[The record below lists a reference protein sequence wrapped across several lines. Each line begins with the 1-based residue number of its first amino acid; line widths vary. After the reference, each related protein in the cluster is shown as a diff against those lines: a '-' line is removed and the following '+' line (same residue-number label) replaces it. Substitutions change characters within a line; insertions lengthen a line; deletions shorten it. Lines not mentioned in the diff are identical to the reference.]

1 MKFKTVQIVK
11 IGSQAL
17 FREKERIDINKIND
31 LGQDVKNL
39 RDHKGVMS
47 VLVTSGAISLGKMAR
62 SMYDVADDVIGAR
75 VAASIGQLQLME
87 LYKLSIGEE
96 VAQILPTHHSMLNAE
111 NQRKFEEMMR
121 ALINGGVFPI
131 VNYNDTADD
140 YEITHIIDFSDND
153 KLTQTLA
160 LMLKVDR
167 VIILSNVDGLL
178 DGDERLIER
187 VTLKDDFEKLR
198 GFCGRKSSKGTGG
211 MLSKIN
217 IAETL
222 LKNGITMILGN
233 SKYSLQDIID
243 GKVPRTVFS

>member
-1 MKFKTVQIVK
+1 
-11 IGSQAL
+11 
-17 FREKERIDINKIND
+17 
-31 LGQDVKNL
+31 
-39 RDHKGVMS
+39 
-47 VLVTSGAISLGKMAR
+47 
-62 SMYDVADDVIGAR
+62 
-75 VAASIGQLQLME
+75 
-87 LYKLSIGEE
+87 
-96 VAQILPTHHSMLNAE
+96 
-111 NQRKFEEMMR
+111 MR